1 MEEIKIKKDSIF
13 VPLISAILIVIIGS
27 LDVNWYFKN
36 VCFPFLALLLCSI
49 ILVMD
54 DKDVNKKAYFMLIPI
69 ILILISNV
77 ILGFF
82 DCEIA
87 QVNMILNLIV
97 LPILISTFLFL
108 LINKNYVVSLK
119 NISFMFKLFPQHI
132 FKNFKYLKIR
142 SVSGK
147 MGNVLKVIAGIAI
160 GLVFSVVII
169 LLLSSADDYFSEFMD
184 KILFSFDFNLGNIIK
199 FVIYFIILFSI
210 GINLL
215 RNKNL
220 EMKETKYKFIDNTIV
235 ISMLSVVNFVFVLFL
250 ISEVSK
256 LCGNFL
262 QIPDG
267 YIYSSYAR
275 EGFFQLLFVTLI
287 NFSIILYLM
296 YKTKNIEKSKVT
308 KNLVLLLVI
317 FSAFLIF
324 NSYYRMFL
332 YIERFGFTIL
342 RLQVILF
349 LAMELI
355 LFMLIAKKIL
365 KGLNHDGIKFLMIM
379 TTFYVLNLYVCN
391 DWFIGLVNKLW
402 ISM

>member
-1 MEEIKIKKDSIF
+1 MEESKIKKDSIF

-69 ILILISNV
+69 ILILVSNV

-108 LINKNYVVSLK
+108 LTNKNYVVSLK

-215 RNKNL
+215 KNKNL

-308 KNLVLLLVI
+308 KNLVLLLVV

-355 LFMLIAKKIL
+355 LFVLVAKKIL
-365 KGLNHDGIKFLMIM
+365 KGLNHDGIKFLMVM

>member
-1 MEEIKIKKDSIF
+1 MEESKIKKDGIF

-54 DKDVNKKAYFMLIPI
+54 DKDVNKNAYFMLIPI

-108 LINKNYVVSLK
+108 LTNKNYVVSLK
-119 NISFMFKLFPQHI
+119 NISFMFKLFPHHI

-215 RNKNL
+215 RNRNL
-220 EMKETKYKFIDNTIV
+220 KMKETKYKFIDNTIV

-308 KNLVLLLVI
+308 KNLVLLLVV

-355 LFMLIAKKIL
+355 LFMLVAKKIL
-365 KGLNHDGIKFLMIM
+365 KGLNHDGIKFLMVM
-379 TTFYVLNLYVCN
+379 TIFYVLNLYVCN

>member
-1 MEEIKIKKDSIF
+1 MEESKIKKDSIF

-54 DKDVNKKAYFMLIPI
+54 DKDVNKNAYFMLIPI

-108 LINKNYVVSLK
+108 LTNKNYVVSLK
-119 NISFMFKLFPQHI
+119 NISFMFKLFPHHI

-147 MGNVLKVIAGIAI
+147 MGNVLKVIAGTLI

-215 RNKNL
+215 RNRNL
-220 EMKETKYKFIDNTIV
+220 KMKETKYKFIDNTIV

-308 KNLVLLLVI
+308 KNLVLLLVV

-355 LFMLIAKKIL
+355 LFMLVAKKIL
-365 KGLNHDGIKFLMIM
+365 KGLNHDGIKFLMVM
-379 TTFYVLNLYVCN
+379 TIFYVLNLYVCN

>member
-108 LINKNYVVSLK
+108 LTNKNYVVSLK

-215 RNKNL
+215 KNKNL

-256 LCGNFL
+256 LFGNFL
-262 QIPDG
+262 QIPNG

-365 KGLNHDGIKFLMIM
+365 KGLNHDGIKFLMVM

>member
-1 MEEIKIKKDSIF
+1 MEESKIKKDSIF

-36 VCFPFLALLLCSI
+36 VCFPFLALLLSNI

-77 ILGFF
+77 ISGFF

-108 LINKNYVVSLK
+108 LTNKNYVVSLK

-147 MGNVLKVIAGIAI
+147 MGNVLKVIAGITI

-184 KILFSFDFNLGNIIK
+184 KILFSFDFNLGNVIK

-215 RNKNL
+215 KNKNL

-308 KNLVLLLVI
+308 KNLVLLLVV

-355 LFMLIAKKIL
+355 LFVLIAKKIL
-365 KGLNHDGIKFLMIM
+365 KGLNHDGIKFLMVM
-379 TTFYVLNLYVCN
+379 TGFYVLNLYVCN

>member
-1 MEEIKIKKDSIF
+1 MEESKIKKDSIF

-108 LINKNYVVSLK
+108 LTNKNYVVSLK
-119 NISFMFKLFPQHI
+119 NISFMYKLFPHHI

-220 EMKETKYKFIDNTIV
+220 KMKETKYKFIDNTIV

-308 KNLVLLLVI
+308 KNLVLLLVV

-365 KGLNHDGIKFLMIM
+365 KGLNHDGIKFLMVM
-379 TTFYVLNLYVCN
+379 TIFYVLNLYVCN

>member
-1 MEEIKIKKDSIF
+1 MEESKIKKDSIF

-69 ILILISNV
+69 ILILVSNV

-108 LINKNYVVSLK
+108 LTNKNYVVSLK

-132 FKNFKYLKIR
+132 FENFKYLKIR

-147 MGNVLKVIAGIAI
+147 MGNVLKVIAGTLI

-215 RNKNL
+215 KNKNL

-296 YKTKNIEKSKVT
+296 YKTKNIEKSKLT
-308 KNLVLLLVI
+308 KNLVLLLVV

-365 KGLNHDGIKFLMIM
+365 KGLNRDGIKFLMVM
-379 TTFYVLNLYVCN
+379 TIFYVLNLYVCN

>member
-1 MEEIKIKKDSIF
+1 MEESKIKKDSIF

-69 ILILISNV
+69 ILILVSNV

-108 LINKNYVVSLK
+108 LTNKNYVVSLK

-160 GLVFSVVII
+160 GLAFSVVII

-215 RNKNL
+215 KNKNL

-308 KNLVLLLVI
+308 KNLVLLLAL

-365 KGLNHDGIKFLMIM
+365 KGLNYDGIKFLMVM
-379 TTFYVLNLYVCN
+379 TGFYVLNLYVCN

>member
-108 LINKNYVVSLK
+108 LTNKNYVVSLK

-215 RNKNL
+215 KNKNL

-256 LCGNFL
+256 LFGNFL
-262 QIPDG
+262 QIPNG

-308 KNLVLLLVI
+308 KNLVLLLVV

-365 KGLNHDGIKFLMIM
+365 KGLNHDGIKFLMVM

>member
-69 ILILISNV
+69 ILILISNA

-119 NISFMFKLFPQHI
+119 NTSFMFKLFPQHI

-147 MGNVLKVIAGIAI
+147 MGNVLKVIAGITI

-199 FVIYFIILFSI
+199 LVIYFIILFSI

-215 RNKNL
+215 KNKNL

-250 ISEVSK
+250 ISEASK
-256 LCGNFL
+256 LFGNFL
-262 QIPDG
+262 QIPNG

-287 NFSIILYLM
+287 NFSIMLYLM

-355 LFMLIAKKIL
+355 LFVLIAKKIL
-365 KGLNHDGIKFLMIM
+365 KGLNHDGIKFLMVM

>member
-1 MEEIKIKKDSIF
+1 MEESKIKKDSIF

-54 DKDVNKKAYFMLIPI
+54 DKDVNKNAYFMLIPI

-108 LINKNYVVSLK
+108 LTNKNYVVSLK
-119 NISFMFKLFPQHI
+119 NISFMFKLFPHHI

-215 RNKNL
+215 RNRNL
-220 EMKETKYKFIDNTIV
+220 KMKETKYKFIDNTIV

-308 KNLVLLLVI
+308 KNLVLLLVV

-355 LFMLIAKKIL
+355 LFMLVAKKIL
-365 KGLNHDGIKFLMIM
+365 KGLNHDGIKFLMVM
-379 TTFYVLNLYVCN
+379 TIFYVLNLYVCN

>member
-1 MEEIKIKKDSIF
+1 MEESKIKKDSIF

-108 LINKNYVVSLK
+108 LTNKNYVVSLK

-147 MGNVLKVIAGIAI
+147 MGNVLKVIAGTLI

-215 RNKNL
+215 KNKNL

-308 KNLVLLLVI
+308 KNLVLLLVV

-355 LFMLIAKKIL
+355 LFVLIAKKIL
-365 KGLNHDGIKFLMIM
+365 KGLNHDGIKFLMVM
-379 TTFYVLNLYVCN
+379 TGFYVLNLYVCN

>member
-1 MEEIKIKKDSIF
+1 MEESKIKKDSIF

-108 LINKNYVVSLK
+108 LTNKNYVVSLK

-147 MGNVLKVIAGIAI
+147 MGNVLKVIAGTLI

-215 RNKNL
+215 KNKNL

-308 KNLVLLLVI
+308 KNLVLLLVV

-355 LFMLIAKKIL
+355 LFVLVAKKIL
-365 KGLNHDGIKFLMIM
+365 KGLNHDGIKFLMVM
-379 TTFYVLNLYVCN
+379 RTCYVLNLYVCN

>member
-1 MEEIKIKKDSIF
+1 MEESKIKKDSIF

-108 LINKNYVVSLK
+108 LTNKNYVVSLK
-119 NISFMFKLFPQHI
+119 NISFMFKLFPHHI

-215 RNKNL
+215 RNRNL
-220 EMKETKYKFIDNTIV
+220 KMKETKYKFIDNTIV

-296 YKTKNIEKSKVT
+296 YKTKNIEKSKLT
-308 KNLVLLLVI
+308 KNLVLLLVV

-355 LFMLIAKKIL
+355 LFVLIAKKIL
-365 KGLNHDGIKFLMIM
+365 KGLNHDGIKFLMVM
-379 TTFYVLNLYVCN
+379 TGFYVLNLYVCN

>member
-13 VPLISAILIVIIGS
+13 VPLISAVLIVIIGS

-108 LINKNYVVSLK
+108 LTNKNYVVSLK

-147 MGNVLKVIAGIAI
+147 MGNVLKVIAGTLI

-215 RNKNL
+215 KNKNL

-308 KNLVLLLVI
+308 KNLVLLLVV

-355 LFMLIAKKIL
+355 LFMLVAKKIL
-365 KGLNHDGIKFLMIM
+365 KGLKHDGIKFLMVM
-379 TTFYVLNLYVCN
+379 TIFYVLNLYVCN

>member
-1 MEEIKIKKDSIF
+1 
-13 VPLISAILIVIIGS
+13 
-27 LDVNWYFKN
+27 
-36 VCFPFLALLLCSI
+36 
-49 ILVMD
+49 MD

-108 LINKNYVVSLK
+108 LTNKNYVVSLK
-119 NISFMFKLFPQHI
+119 NISFMYKLFPHHI

-220 EMKETKYKFIDNTIV
+220 KMKETKYKFIDNTIV

-308 KNLVLLLVI
+308 KNLVLLLVV

-365 KGLNHDGIKFLMIM
+365 KGLNHDGIKFLMVM
-379 TTFYVLNLYVCN
+379 TIFYVLNLYVCN

>member
-54 DKDVNKKAYFMLIPI
+54 DKDVNKNAYFMLIPI

-108 LINKNYVVSLK
+108 LTNKNYVVSLK

-147 MGNVLKVIAGIAI
+147 MGNVLKVIAGITI

-215 RNKNL
+215 RNRNL
-220 EMKETKYKFIDNTIV
+220 KMKETKYKFIDNTIV

-365 KGLNHDGIKFLMIM
+365 KGLNHDGIKFLMVM

>member
-1 MEEIKIKKDSIF
+1 MEESKIKKDSIF

-54 DKDVNKKAYFMLIPI
+54 DKDVNKNAYFMLIPI

-108 LINKNYVVSLK
+108 LTNKNYVVSLK
-119 NISFMFKLFPQHI
+119 NISFMFKLFPHHI

-215 RNKNL
+215 RNRNL
-220 EMKETKYKFIDNTIV
+220 KMKETKYKFIDNTIV

-296 YKTKNIEKSKVT
+296 YKTKNIEKSKLT
-308 KNLVLLLVI
+308 KNLVLLLVV

-355 LFMLIAKKIL
+355 LFMLVAKKIL
-365 KGLNHDGIKFLMIM
+365 KGLNYDGIKFLMVM
-379 TTFYVLNLYVCN
+379 TVFYVLNLYVCN

>member
-1 MEEIKIKKDSIF
+1 MEESKIKKDSIF

-108 LINKNYVVSLK
+108 LTNKNYVVSLK
-119 NISFMFKLFPQHI
+119 NISFMFKLFPHHI

-147 MGNVLKVIAGIAI
+147 MGNVLKVIAGTLI
-160 GLVFSVVII
+160 GLVFSVIII

-215 RNKNL
+215 RNRNL
-220 EMKETKYKFIDNTIV
+220 KMKETKYKFIDNTIV

-296 YKTKNIEKSKVT
+296 YKTKNIEKSKLT
-308 KNLVLLLVI
+308 KNLVLLLVV

-355 LFMLIAKKIL
+355 LFMLVAKKIL
-365 KGLNHDGIKFLMIM
+365 KGLNHDGIKFLMVM

>member
-1 MEEIKIKKDSIF
+1 MEESKIKKDSIF

-108 LINKNYVVSLK
+108 LTNKNYVVSLK
-119 NISFMFKLFPQHI
+119 NISFMFKLFPHHI

-215 RNKNL
+215 RNRNL
-220 EMKETKYKFIDNTIV
+220 KMKETKYKFIDNTIV

-324 NSYYRMFL
+324 NSYYRIFL

-365 KGLNHDGIKFLMIM
+365 KGLNRDGIKFLMVM
-379 TTFYVLNLYVCN
+379 TIFYVLNLYVCN